1 MQIEEQNLESEIK
14 NTNEFEWIF
23 DEINKQR
30 QKYQEKFKNI
40 F

>member
-1 MQIEEQNLESEIK
+1 MQIEEQNLESETK